1 MYGLLKGF
9 IIYLA
14 FIYLK
19 ATIACNDWFY
29 LAINQS
35 KKNSFMKRVI
45 TCIAV
50 MVLAACNKTGVKPGA
65 NIVSTASEDLS
76 IVKTRS
82 LYLVSHPWKY
92 NGFYFEYVD
101 QQHKGDPQY
110 IRGASNNLVDLDAT
124 TFFFRK
130 NGSFVELDGGDR
142 LPGTWSFSDASA
154 SLLILEYNYGKSKDS
169 ILVLNQNHW
178 NYTKPIYDNKK
189 SYSELVPAQ

>member
-1 MYGLLKGF
+1 
-9 IIYLA
+9 
-14 FIYLK
+14 
-19 ATIACNDWFY
+19 
-29 LAINQS
+29 
-35 KKNSFMKRVI
+35 MKRVI

-50 MVLAACNKTGVKPGA
+50 IILAACNKTGVKPESSV
-65 NIVSTASEDLS
+65 VSTGSENLS

-92 NGFYFEYVD
+92 VGFYFDYID

-124 TFFFRK
+124 TFYFRK
-130 NGSFVELDGGDR
+130 NGSFVELDGGNR
-142 LPGTWSFSDASA
+142 LTGTWNFSDASA
-154 SLLILEYNYGKSKDS
+154 SVIILEFDNHITDKNT

-178 NYTKPIYDNKK
+178 NYTRPIYDNKK